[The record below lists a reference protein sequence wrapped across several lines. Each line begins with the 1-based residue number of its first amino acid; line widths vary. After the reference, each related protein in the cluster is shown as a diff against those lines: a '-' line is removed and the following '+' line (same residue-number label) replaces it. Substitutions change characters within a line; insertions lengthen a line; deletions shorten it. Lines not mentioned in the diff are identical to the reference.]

1 MGGLGSWL
9 VVLGWLVALPGGG
22 DGEGWRG
29 HLRATATAGF
39 LVRNFAQQTGEPLLR
54 YRFVFRAMTKPAEL
68 LPPLNP
74 ELPVLPPGTHLH
86 RLANGLE
93 IILRPDTSAPVISA
107 QAWCRAGSVD
117 EGPWLG
123 AGLSHVLEHMLF
135 KGTSTRGAGRID
147 QEVQAAGGYMNAY
160 TSFDRTVYWINAP
173 SSGTRVVLDILCD
186 IFQNATIPADE
197 LTKELD
203 VIRREMDMGQDD
215 PGRRASQGF
224 FAAAYQ
230 RSPFRHP
237 VIGHRDIF
245 DRITR
250 DDLVAYYQAKYAP
263 NNCFLVVV
271 GDFDPAAV
279 LAQIQAAYAGS
290 KARAVPAS
298 YVLPEPRQTAPRE
311 SIESAPVEHAHLH
324 LGWHMGDQRDAD
336 TPALDVLA
344 TLMGHGR
351 SSRLYRAIR
360 EKGLAHSVSAWTYTP
375 GSVGLFGVSAV
386 CDADKV
392 DVVREAI
399 RDELQRVTR
408 ELMSS
413 DELARAVKQF
423 TVGTLSTR
431 KTMEGQAQDL
441 GSSWLA
447 AADLHFSERYLG
459 SVRRLQPADL
469 LRIAGKYLL
478 TEGQTTYVLRP
489 ATDVAANAA
498 GATKVAENPTQM
510 FVLPNGLRL
519 LVKEDHRL
527 PFVEF
532 RAAFAGGLLAETAA
546 DAGLTALMAKLLVK
560 GTTGRSA
567 EDIAMTI
574 ENVGGS
580 LEPYAG
586 NNSFGLTAEVLS
598 EDFAI
603 GLELIADVMRRP
615 SWPETALE
623 RERLMQLASIKG
635 QRDQLLQCAFKS
647 LRRQLF
653 GDAGYGL
660 DALGT
665 EANVKGFTV
674 ADLQRFYARLLT
686 PSNGVVAVYG
696 DVRVE
701 AVRAAIDHA
710 FGDWTSSQ
718 APWQPPAALA
728 VPLVPRSDETRDK
741 EQAVLALGFRG
752 TTLTA
757 KDRYALELIQEACSD
772 MGSRLFMRIRDEL
785 GLAYYVGASNFVG
798 RTPGYFAFYCGTAPE
813 QVDLVERELRAQAE
827 ELRINGLTVEEL
839 SRAKA
844 KIIGQRQIGRQ
855 DLGQVALS
863 AALDEL
869 YGLGHAHSDGD
880 DARYEAV
887 TLEEV
892 RVVANRYL
900 QPDQAAVAIIRGKP
914 GVAESAVG

>member
-1 MGGLGSWL
+1 M
-9 VVLGWLVALPGGG
+9 
-22 DGEGWRG
+22 
-29 HLRATATAGF
+29 
-39 LVRNFAQQTGEPLLR
+39 GEPLLVCSL
-54 YRFVFRAMTKPAEL
+54 VFRSMTKPAEL
-68 LPPLNP
+68 LPSLNS

-93 IILRPDTSAPVISA
+93 IILRPDPSAPVISA

-117 EGPWLG
+117 EGQWLG

-135 KGTSTRGAGRID
+135 KGTSTRGSGRID

-186 IFQNATIPADE
+186 IFQNATLPADE

-250 DDLVAYYQAKYAP
+250 EDLVAYYQAKYAP

-271 GDFDPAAV
+271 GDFDSAAV
-279 LAQIQAAYAGS
+279 LAQIEAAYASS
-290 KARAVPAS
+290 KGRAVPPS
-298 YVLPEPRQTAPRE
+298 FVLPEPRQTAPRE
-311 SIESAPVEHAHLH
+311 SIETAPVEHAHLH
-324 LGWHMGDQRDAD
+324 LGWHVGDQRDVD

-344 TLMGHGR
+344 TLLGHGR
-351 SSRLYRAIR
+351 SSRLYRAVR

-386 CDADKV
+386 CDADKIE
-392 DVVREAI
+392 VVRQAI
-399 RDELQRVTR
+399 REEIQRVTQ
-408 ELMSS
+408 ELMGS

-423 TVGTLSTR
+423 TIGTLSTR

-459 SVRRLQPADL
+459 SVRRLVPADL
-469 LRIAGKYLL
+469 LRIAAKYLQS
-478 TEGQTTYVLRP
+478 EGQTTYVLRP
-489 ATDVAANAA
+489 AGDATTAAAA
-498 GATKVAENPTQM
+498 ATKVAENPTQL
-510 FVLPNGLRL
+510 FVLRNGLRL

-532 RAAFAGGLLAETAA
+532 RAAFAGGLLAETST
-546 DAGLTALMAKLLVK
+546 DAGLTALMAKMLVK

-567 EDIAMTI
+567 EDIAAMI

-586 NNSFGLTAEVLS
+586 NNSFGVTAEVLS
-598 EDFAI
+598 EDFAV
-603 GLELIADVMRRP
+603 GLELFADVLRHP
-615 SWPETALE
+615 AWPDTALE
-623 RERLMQLASIKG
+623 RERQIQLASIKG

-665 EANVKGFTV
+665 ESTVKGFT
-674 ADLQRFYARLLT
+674 ATDLQRFYTRLLT
-686 PSNGVVAVYG
+686 PGNGVVAIYG
-696 DVRVE
+696 DVRTA
-701 AVRAAIDHA
+701 AVQAAIEKA
-710 FGDWTSSQ
+710 FGDWTSPNPPWQ
-718 APWQPPAALA
+718 APAENRVHLG
-728 VPLVPRSDETRDK
+728 LRSDESRDK

-757 KDRYALELIQEACSD
+757 PDRYALELIQEACSD

-827 ELRINGLTVEEL
+827 EIRVNGLTVDEL
-839 SRAKA
+839 TRAKA

-869 YGLGHAHSDGD
+869 YGLGHAHSDAD

-887 TLEEV
+887 TLDEV
-892 RVVANRYL
+892 RAAANRYL
-900 QPDQAAVAIIRGKP
+900 QADQAAVAIIRGKP
-914 GVAESAVG
+914 TAVEPVVPQG